1 MEFIFNICCLVAV
14 FISLTA
20 RIRFWKSY
28 KKTGILQFKNFSL
41 AFLLISLAFMMLSL
55 PNLILFNP
63 FWVQIDFILVDLS
76 LLGAELFLIP
86 ATLSFSKT
94 FIRFQKIF
102 LWFIPSMIVI
112 YVLLNIYLF
121 TPAVPLFSDGIYY
134 WKNGVFWLHSI
145 VWVPLALGGGLIG
158 AWFLLE
164 ARKIK
169 EKRLFW
175 RSFFFGLT
183 GISIFIAG
191 ILFWYFKF
199 FNPSSKILTISGIIG
214 DFGFLFGVIG
224 SFLYQPSRETLVKK
238 IT

>member
-14 FISLTA
+14 FICLSA
-20 RIRFWKSY
+20 GIRFWKSY

-41 AFLLISLAFMMLSL
+41 GFLLASLAFAILSL
-55 PNLILFNP
+55 PKLILFDS

-76 LLGAELFLIP
+76 ILGTELFLIP

-145 VWVPLALGGGLIG
+145 IWVPLASGAGVIGG
-158 AWFLLE
+158 WFLLGIK
-164 ARKIK
+164 KIK
-169 EKRLFW
+169 EKKLSR

-183 GISIFIAG
+183 GVLVFIAG

-199 FNPSSKILTISGIIG
+199 FNPSSKILAISGIIG
-214 DFGFLFGVIG
+214 DLGFLFGVIG

>member
-1 MEFIFNICCLVAV
+1 MELIFNICCLVAV
-14 FISLTA
+14 FICLSA
-20 RIRFWKSY
+20 GIRFWKSY
-28 KKTGILQFKNFSL
+28 KKIGILQFKNFSL

-86 ATLSFSKT
+86 ATLSFLKPSA
-94 FIRFQKIF
+94 RVQKIV
-102 LWFIPSMIVI
+102 LWAISSILVI
-112 YVLLNIYLF
+112 YVPLNIF
-121 TPAVPLFSDGIYY
+121 FFAPAVHLFSDGIYY

-145 VWVPLALGGGLIG
+145 VWVPLASGGGLIG
-158 AWFLLE
+158 VWFLF
-164 ARKIK
+164 ATRKIK
-169 EKRLFW
+169 EKKLFW

-224 SFLYQPSRETLVKK
+224 AFLYQPSRETLVKK